1 MSIPDSLR
9 LELRKRLWSIAD
21 QIGWFSLS
29 AGEKAKQYEIWTRD
43 PEIGGT
49 LARYMDPGQIRVYLK
64 DTLLKDYGRI
74 RLSGPERPMRV
85 LDLSDG
91 IAVAEIY
98 IKPHGRRLADG
109 RVFCWGRAD
118 DWKSILMAVH
128 ERSFRTSSGCPFAVI
143 LMFSSGRYRQRDA
156 RSVVEDAAK
165 KLGIEKTIWLD

>member
-64 DTLLKDYGRI
+64 DTLLKDYGRT
-74 RLSGPERPMRV
+74 RLSDLERPLRV
-85 LDLSDG
+85 LDLPNDVN
-91 IAVAEIY
+91 IAETY

-118 DWKSILMAVH
+118 GWKTILMAVH
-128 ERSFRTSSGCPFAVI
+128 ERAFRAGGGSPYAAI
-143 LMFSSGRYRQRDA
+143 LMFSSGRYRQGDS
-156 RSVVEDAAK
+156 RSVVEDASE

>member
-9 LELRKRLWSIAD
+9 LELRNRLWNIAD
-21 QIGWFSLS
+21 QIGWFRLS

-49 LARYMDPGQIRVYLK
+49 LVHYMDLGQIRVYLK

-74 RLSGPERPMRV
+74 RLSDPERPMRV
-85 LDLSDG
+85 LDLSDDVN
-91 IAVAEIY
+91 IREVY

-118 DWKSILMAVH
+118 DWKTILMAVH
-128 ERSFRTSSGCPFAVI
+128 ERAFRAAGGSPFAVV
-143 LMFSSGRYRQRDA
+143 LMFSSGRYHEPDA
-156 RSVVEDAAK
+156 RRVVENAAE
-165 KLGIEKTIWLD
+165 KLGVARIAWLD